1 MFVIRW
7 SRGWLGAPAGKKN
20 GGVGT
25 REHVGRPSVGHG
37 RRVIRPAERVRAVME
52 TAVSN
57 VTAPSPP
64 PCRYA
69 PGLGVQAGVTI
80 SYTVGI
86 FGNLLALLILH
97 RTRSSSNQKHGF
109 MLRCLATND
118 CIALTGMLVQM
129 YVSLFWPDTTKSVWS
144 CRFRVLWRFFGLG
157 SGCVAIIMAVE
168 RWLALTKPFFYQ
180 KVSDP
185 DTNLNP

>member
-1 MFVIRW
+1 MELVVPNATVA
-7 SRGWLGAPAGKKN
+7 APAP
-20 GGVGT
+20 VVT
-25 REHVGRPSVGHG
+25 GRYTV
-37 RRVIRPAERVRAVME
+37 
-52 TAVSN
+52 N
-57 VTAPSPP
+57 
-64 PCRYA
+64 
-69 PGLGVQAGVTI
+69 PGLQAGVTV

-86 FGNLLALLILH
+86 FGNLLALFILH

-129 YVSLFWPDTTKSVWS
+129 YVSLYWPSTKDSIWA

-180 KVSDP
+180 KVSVGLYNIITVTHSVASSDAIV
-185 DTNLNP
+185 DREK